1 MPTVHAVVIPY
12 TPFPLWQEIHVH
24 PARFRIIDC
33 GRRFGKTWGAI
44 PEVGKVMG
52 ETYQR
57 TGKPARG
64 LVVSP
69 TTPLLREDWRTAM
82 EVFRGAIT
90 KINLSEMRMDLVTG
104 ELEFKSADSDAGV
117 GRGAGYDIVLFDEA
131 ARISERIWEEEIRPS
146 LSDKRG
152 KAIFISTPNGRN
164 WFHRLWRMGQGED
177 ADYKS
182 WKHSTLDGWENR
194 FAHDPIRLHDAREE
208 WTQIERTT
216 SLKTFQQEYLADFLE
231 GEGQL
236 WSMSKCLRGTLRP
249 AIPGR
254 YYVAGLDV
262 AHVEDWMATVVI
274 EVESKQV
281 VAVFRS
287 RHRAWDLQQA
297 EALEVLRQY
306 PKVRLLIDATG
317 VGDPIYQAFVRA
329 GISAEPIVFT
339 RKVKKDMV
347 ENLSVAIDH
356 GYLGIPDEEH
366 TQWFLDELRAYQE
379 WKPTEMSETVR
390 YSAPAGQHDDGVT
403 ALMLAAWG
411 MRFDIASPIPPPQDD
426 KQTTINEW
434 LNFQRKADAWRA
446 VCPNLS
452 VPHHPRDLRW
462 KLNPR
467 WRSRYQPR
475 VKTYA

>member
-1 MPTVHAVVIPY
+1 MPTAKAVVIPY
-12 TPFPLWQEIHVH
+12 TPFPLWGEIHAH

-52 ETYQR
+52 ESYGR

-69 TTPLLREDWRTAM
+69 TTPLLREDWRTAL
-82 EVFRGAIT
+82 EVFKGAIL
-90 KINLSEMRMDLVTG
+90 KVNLSEMRMDLVTG
-104 ELEFKSADSDAGV
+104 ELEFKSADSEAGV

-131 ARISERIWEEEIRPS
+131 ARIPERIWEEEIRPS
-146 LSDKRG
+146 LADRRG

-164 WFHRLWRMGQGED
+164 WFYRLWRVGQGAD

-182 WKHSTLDGWENR
+182 WKHSTLDGWANR
-194 FAHDPIRLHDAREE
+194 FWNDPVRLKDCQEE
-208 WTQIERTT
+208 WDQIERTT

-236 WSMSKCLRGTLRP
+236 WSMKKCIRGQLRP

-287 RHRAWDLQQA
+287 RHRDWSLQKA
-297 EALEVLRQY
+297 EAMEVLRQY

-317 VGDPIYQAFVRA
+317 VGDPIYQDFVKS
-329 GISAEPIVFT
+329 GISAEPIVFSK
-339 RKVKKDMV
+339 KVKKDMV

-356 GYLGIPDEEH
+356 GYLGIPDTNE
-366 TQWFLDELRAYQE
+366 TQWFLDELRSYE
-379 WKPTEMSETVR
+379 ETKPTEHSDTVR
-390 YSAPAGQHDDGVT
+390 YGAPSGQHDDGVT
-403 ALMLAAWG
+403 ALMLAAWA
-411 MRFDIASPIPPPQDD
+411 MRFDMIQPATTTQNQGDPTLQDWM
-426 KQTTINEW
+426 NY
-434 LNFQRKADAWRA
+434 QRKADAWRK

-452 VPHHPRDLRW
+452 VPHHPRALQW
-462 KLNPR
+462 KLNTR
-467 WRSRYQPR
+467 WRRAYQPR
-475 VKTYA
+475 TTYA